1 MTNAQSYLQTAVQAL
16 EAGKLTG
23 SAKSF
28 ISDIQNY
35 TKKQLNNLTSKQFKF
50 LRDVAEQ
57 NS

>member
-28 ISDIQNY
+28 ISDIQNF
-35 TKKQLNNLTSKQFKF
+35 TKKQLNSLTTKQFTF
-50 LRDVAEQ
+50 LRDIARQ